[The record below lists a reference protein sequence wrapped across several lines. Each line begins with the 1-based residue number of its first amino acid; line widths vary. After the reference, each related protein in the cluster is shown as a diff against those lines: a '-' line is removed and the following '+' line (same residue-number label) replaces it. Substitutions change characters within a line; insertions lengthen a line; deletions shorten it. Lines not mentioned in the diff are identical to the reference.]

1 MPGGYHP
8 PPSVVASW
16 PAPNY
21 IDPPL
26 YSRSN
31 PVVTVCVLGIISV
44 LVVGARMVAR
54 FKIQRNAG
62 IDDWLMLAA
71 LVRRESS
78 QLNTVQH

>member
-21 IDPPL
+21 TDPKLFP
-26 YSRSN
+26 RSN
-31 PVVTVCVLGIISV
+31 PALTVGILGIICV
-44 LVVGARMVAR
+44 FVVGARMVAR
-54 FKIQRNAG
+54 FRLQRNAG

-71 LVRRESS
+71 V
-78 QLNTVQH
+78 V

>member
-1 MPGGYHP
+1 
-8 PPSVVASW
+8 
-16 PAPNY
+16 
-21 IDPPL
+21 
-26 YSRSN
+26 
-31 PVVTVCVLGIISV
+31 
-44 LVVGARMVAR
+44 MVAR